1 MSSEDIKTGVSDNTA
16 EDTNKTKDSTD
27 NNVNSQGEEA
37 ALQYA
42 QGLYFVQK

>member
-1 MSSEDIKTGVSDNTA
+1 MSSEDIKTGVSDNT
-16 EDTNKTKDSTD
+16 DTGLNKTKDNTD
-27 NNVNSQGEEA
+27 NNVNSKGEEA